1 MRAGG
6 GKGWGV
12 RRLDFTAKV
21 RLFVLLSFLFLLVI
35 LLSAT
40 VLFSEANWHL
50 ERELEERLTLVARLG
65 GQRLLDALPRPEPGG
80 APADLRARALGLLEV
95 LQREAGVAR
104 LALILPDGS
113 LAESPAPA
121 DRRPFLPPP
130 QAWQPG
136 LEVGGHAPGLLFTDY
151 YWTGGGYFRTL
162 FWPLREPGQ
171 PPWALLAVEERA
183 NFLGFL
189 DRVRWLLPAVYLAGL
204 GGAALLG
211 WLFLRTVLRPYAAL
225 ASAARDLQALTPE
238 PLPEA
243 AEGDVGSVPGLLRRL
258 VDRLHRQEAELSRL
272 YAGAD
277 RRGGASAVEESILGS
292 ITSGVISV
300 RPDLTL
306 MVFNR
311 PALQIFG
318 LTEGKVLGRSCR
330 EVFGP
335 AGPITVLAAEA
346 LTAGKTHSRLE
357 LSVTRPDG
365 TSRWIGLASS
375 VVRDVRGAAAGVT
388 FLLTDLSEV
397 RRLQERVTLQESL
410 AKVGQLSAGIAH
422 EFRNALGAILGFA
435 KLLQKR
441 LPAED
446 PHSVHVQAIID
457 ETNSLETTLR
467 DFLAYA
473 RPARLQVEAVGVK
486 ELVEES
492 LDPYRAPLQ
501 EGRVELVCRHEV
513 GEAQIQGDRTALRQ
527 ALGNLIR
534 NALEA
539 MPRGGH
545 LGLITR
551 RLPEGPEGDGAG
563 PVEIRVE
570 DTGEGIATED
580 ATRIF
585 TPFFTTKK
593 QGTGLGLALAQKAVV
608 AHGGRIEV
616 ESRPGVGATF
626 RIVLPATPTTAR
638 AQGEAA

>member
-1 MRAGG
+1 VKAWGAG
-6 GKGWGV
+6 
-12 RRLDFTAKV
+12 RLDFTAKI
-21 RLFVLLSFLFLLVI
+21 RLFALLSFLFLLVI

-40 VLFSEANWHL
+40 VLFVEANRQL
-50 ERELEERLTLVARLG
+50 ERELEERLTLVARVG
-65 GQRLLDALPRPEPGG
+65 GHQLQDALPRLEEWEV
-80 APADLRARALGLLEV
+80 ADLRARAQGLLEV
-95 LQREAGVAR
+95 FQREAGVAR
-104 LALILPDGS
+104 VALLLRDGS
-113 LAESPAPA
+113 LLEAPAPA
-121 DRRPFLPPP
+121 DSRPFSPPS
-130 QAWQPG
+130 QAWQPR
-136 LEVGGHAPGLLFTDY
+136 LEAEGRAPRLLFTDY
-151 YWTGGGYFRTL
+151 YWAGGSYFRTL
-162 FWPLREPGQ
+162 FWPLRQPGQ
-171 PPWALLAVEERA
+171 APWALLAVEEQA

-189 DRVRWLLPAVYLAGL
+189 DRVRWLLVAVYLAGL

-211 WLFLRTVLRPYAAL
+211 WLFLRAVLRPYAAL

-238 PLPEA
+238 PLPRA
-243 AEGDVGSVPGLLRRL
+243 AEGDVESVPGLFRRL
-258 VDRLHRQEAELSRL
+258 VDRLQRQEAELSRL

-277 RRGGASAVEESILGS
+277 RRGGAAAVEDSILGS

-300 RPDLTL
+300 RSDLTL

-318 LTEGKVLGRSCR
+318 LAEGEVRGRSCQ

-335 AGPITVLAAEA
+335 TGPITLLAVEA
-346 LTAGKTHSRLE
+346 VRTGQTHSRLE
-357 LSVTRPDG
+357 LSVTRSDG
-365 TSRWIGLASS
+365 TSRWLGLASS
-375 VVRDVRGAAAGVT
+375 VVRDARGEAAGVT
-388 FLLTDLSEV
+388 FLLTDLTEV
-397 RRLQERVTLQESL
+397 RRLQEQVTLQESL

-446 PHSVHVQAIID
+446 PRLVHVQAIID

-473 RPARLQVEAVGVK
+473 RPARLQVAAVGVQG
-486 ELVEES
+486 LVEEV
-492 LDPYRAPLQ
+492 LDPYRVPLQ
-501 EGRVELVCRHEV
+501 DGGVELVCHHEV

-539 MPRGGH
+539 MPGGGR
-545 LGLITR
+545 LSLSTR
-551 RLPEGPEGDGAG
+551 RLPEWPDGDGAA

-570 DTGEGIATED
+570 DTGEGIAAED

-585 TPFFTTKK
+585 TPFFTTKEH
-593 QGTGLGLALAQKAVV
+593 GTGLGLALAQKAVV

-616 ESRPGVGATF
+616 ESRPGSGTTF
-626 RIVLPATPTTAR
+626 RIVLPATPTAAR
-638 AQGEAA
+638 VRGEAA